1 MTRHPELQ
9 SKWEKSFRARRYY
22 VYTIGNITEDAIK
35 KYIQEQSDES
45 RREENK
51 GNTGLQ
57 KYFDV
62 D

>member
-35 KYIQEQSDES
+35 KYIQEQSEES
-45 RREENK
+45 RKDENK